1 MAWAVKLDKPDF
13 VGRAAVMAKSR
24 EPLRQRLVGF
34 DMPQTLVPGEGDAV
48 VANDRP
54 IGRVTSAKW
63 SPLLNRTIGMAWVPA
78 ELAVENQTIQ
88 VWTDGRAHTGRV
100 VLQPFYDPDGERL
113 KS

>member
-1 MAWAVKLDKPDF
+1 
-13 VGRAAVMAKSR
+13 
-24 EPLRQRLVGF
+24 
-34 DMPQTLVPGEGDAV
+34 
-48 VANDRP
+48 
-54 IGRVTSAKW
+54 
-63 SPLLNRTIGMAWVPA
+63 MAWVPA